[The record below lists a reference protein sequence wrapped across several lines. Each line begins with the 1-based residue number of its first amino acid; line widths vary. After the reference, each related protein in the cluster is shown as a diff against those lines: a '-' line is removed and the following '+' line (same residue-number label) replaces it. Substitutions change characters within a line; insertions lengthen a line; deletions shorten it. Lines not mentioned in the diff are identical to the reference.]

1 MTSFHIPGG
10 RLISP
15 LNDSLLYLMR
25 KEKHSSVSKPLSS
38 LSGHQ
43 EHSAMLVDESA
54 LMMENGKLL
63 KAKKT
68 KLVGKKDR
76 RVELKH
82 GNGADSENDLTLQ
95 VKKISVN
102 ETTEGKEFMSGDLK
116 CTPVSKLVCD
126 TRNSMKDAGG
136 ASEVFREGCNDG
148 GKGRLLSSE
157 IVKEESSESVSGQDC
172 GKSDKRNPRNI
183 LVENVSENIAV
194 SSHKDVLTECKE
206 NGNGQKTSSS
216 LKGYSDE
223 SKCKEDLNPQKEKVG
238 WKATSYEDDETNVP
252 CKLEKPSF
260 ERKNKS
266 KGTQSNGKAVAVS
279 TNESSRFGT
288 TAEPNDKKSTGYVV
302 TDSNSKTQKIKPQK
316 ENKGRDDRGESLL
329 VTNLEQKDNQ
339 MDPVG
344 RPSEDRLKD
353 ANLGAVEMQR
363 NAFLDKPK
371 GRLSGKKVDKK
382 SISGAS
388 IKDATIACPPIME
401 NGLGSEMAPPMAPPV
416 VIEEDWVQCDRCQ
429 TWRLLPIGTK
439 PEQLPDKWL
448 CSMLNWL

>member
-1 MTSFHIPGG
+1 MTSFPIPGG

-15 LNDSLLYLMR
+15 LNDSLLCLMR
-25 KEKHSSVSKPLSS
+25 KEKHLSVSKPLPS

-43 EHSAMLVDESA
+43 EHSAMLVDDSA
-54 LMMENGKLL
+54 SMMENGKLL
-63 KAKKT
+63 KAKKM

-82 GNGADSENDLTLQ
+82 GNGADSENDLALQ
-95 VKKISVN
+95 LKKISVN
-102 ETTEGKEFMSGDLK
+102 ETTEGREFMSGDLK

-126 TRNSMKDAGG
+126 ARNSMKDAGG
-136 ASEVFREGCNDG
+136 ASEVFREGYNDG

-172 GKSDKRNPRNI
+172 GKSDKRNPKNI

-194 SSHKDVLTECKE
+194 NSHKDVLTECKD

-216 LKGYSDE
+216 LKVYSDE

-238 WKATSYEDDETNVP
+238 WKATSHEDDETNVL

-266 KGTQSNGKAVAVS
+266 KGTQSNGKAAAVS

-288 TAEPNDKKSTGYVV
+288 TAEPNDKKSTSYVV
-302 TDSNSKTQKIKPQK
+302 TDSNGKTQKIKPQK
-316 ENKGRDDRGESLL
+316 ENKGRDDRRESLL

-339 MDPVG
+339 MDPVV

-353 ANLGAVEMQR
+353 ANLGVVEMQR

-371 GRLSGKKVDKK
+371 GRLSGKKIDKK
-382 SISGAS
+382 SISGAF

-401 NGLGSEMAPPMAPPV
+401 NGLGSQMAPPMAGPV

-448 CSMLNWL
+448 CSMLDWL